1 LTFFIPPYPRGNRIG
16 NARGALDED
25 GGRDSARYVAASM
38 AAALRR
44 CSVETVMSSGKPEAD
59 SREMRLLATAKVP
72 GWLDGKAVAKLNGG
86 LLVT

>member
-1 LTFFIPPYPRGNRIG
+1 
-16 NARGALDED
+16 
-25 GGRDSARYVAASM
+25 M

-44 CSVETVMSSGKPEAD
+44 CSEETVMPSGRPEAE
-59 SREMRLLATAKVP
+59 SREMQLLATAKVP